1 LEEFRRPKRRF
12 LPQSAMPSSEM
23 DEEVEPRDVVDE
35 RALDR
40 VESTEVRS
48 AAGTLMLARR
58 MASRFLAAW
67 RLPAPPRPAAV

>member
-1 LEEFRRPKRRF
+1 
-12 LPQSAMPSSEM
+12 M
-23 DEEVEPRDVVDE
+23 DEEVEPRDEVDV
-35 RALDR
+35 RAFDR
-40 VESTEVRS
+40 VDSEERRPS